1 MKIFEYIWKR
11 KVEISSFK
19 SNIKI
24 HLNIFIIFVFLL
36 CSPSFHDFYFIP
48 DITSNTTNVPIF
60 HAKFIKS
67 TTDNNNNNN
76 NNNNSNN
83 SDEMDY
89 KFSRKSINDLPLPP
103 SPETLTTL
111 ENSDDE
117 RIEDLNNIK
126 LILMKPKRAEDNI
139 YVNNNIPAHV
149 HVKNNN
155 PDNST

>member
-1 MKIFEYIWKR
+1 MKIFEYILKR

-67 TTDNNNNNN
+67 TTDNNNNN
-76 NNNNSNN
+76 

-89 KFSRKSINDLPLPP
+89 KFNRKSINDLPLPP

-111 ENSDDE
+111 ENSNND

-139 YVNNNIPAHV
+139 YVNNNVPGLV